1 MTNFKSWLETFT
13 GTKIIIAIVQPLIN
27 DVPTMLY
34 LSTHEFYP
42 NLDNDATKAV
52 KGVIKDE
59 VSLSESIS
67 TDYSASIS
75 YGDISIANN
84 VGEYDAWLSSS
95 YIWANRPISVYLGAL
110 PDPYTSDSVF
120 PTLADFELIFSGVVA
135 DVDSRDNT
143 TLSIKIRDN
152 LQRLNTSI
160 SESLLGN
167 YNPTSLTNYTNPYSN
182 NLKPL
187 CFGEVHNITPML
199 TSPALLEYMVHL
211 AEVETILEVR
221 DNGVPVNFTQ
231 TGVPAG
237 SFRLLAS
244 PKGTITCSVQGA
256 KQTNYISSNTTGY
269 TYTNTA
275 ANTIAT
281 ILRSYGNTVPYTDID
296 SDSFSNLGQQ
306 PIGVYYSDR
315 VNVLSACQELAKGC
329 GLVLSASRTGKLKLK
344 DLGEPKYD
352 SIWLGGY
359 ELSVSGI
366 RFSDDGTL
374 MYAVGTTSNT
384 IFQFY
389 LQVPWQVSTAI
400 YQKSFATGLSTVVD
414 ILFTQ
419 NGNRLLILRSGT
431 TGYIREYTLATPWQI
446 NTATYAGGAYT
457 ITVDTTPGGLAISQD
472 QTYLYIIGSTSDK
485 IWQLPLAIPGTIMES
500 IGNVEYS
507 LLISAKEGSSTGLT
521 FNNTG
526 TKVHIIGTA
535 SDSVHTYNLS
545 IPWRIDTGV
554 FSYST
559 SISTLDGAPGA
570 VVFDTTGNY
579 MYVAGN
585 GSDKILQFTLQTP
598 WEPNTKKA
606 SYSTFVLNN
615 YDTSPTG
622 FCFSSDGLSLYVVGD
637 STDRIYQFVLT
648 KAYRISTAVY
658 VNSLTISSLDTV
670 PQDIFITPDSTK
682 MFVVGSSADT
692 VKILNF
698 ALAAPGDI
706 SQASYAGVTTAAL
719 DSVPTSVSFSSDGSK
734 MFVLNSGADTITEF
748 SLATPWTLPGT
759 LVNTLSISADEPGAN
774 GLAFSADGTKMFV
787 VGIVNDNVITYNLPT
802 PWTISGATVIDKTS
816 IVAFDQTA
824 QCIGFTPDG
833 MYMYIAG
840 FSTDYL
846 YQIPLQTA
854 WTPSSMWPP
863 LITSSDIF
871 YNSLQISEK
880 LPVTA
885 GYKIGYAKN
894 WTIQNNLVTAIP
906 AEHKDLY
913 SSEYLEANATDAYIK
928 NSYSVTT
935 EPQLEQTYLIQES
948 DAIAL
953 ANKKLNLFKTPRK
966 VFTMRCTAKWL
977 YLEPGD
983 AVRLDLPR
991 FGLSGGVLAQVI
1003 STQPNWLANYI
1014 DIGVLV

>member
-67 TDYSASIS
+67 TDYTASIS

-84 VGEYDAWLSSS
+84 AGEYDAWLSSS

-110 PDPYTSDSVF
+110 PDPYTSDLAF

-135 DVDSRDNT
+135 DVDSRDTT

-211 AEVETILEVR
+211 AEVEAILEVR
-221 DNGVPVNFTQ
+221 DNGVPVSFTQ

-244 PKGTITCSVQGA
+244 PNGTITCSVQGA

-344 DLGEPKYD
+344 DLDVPEYD
-352 SIWLGGY
+352 SIW
-359 ELSVSGI
+359 S
-366 RFSDDGTL
+366 
-374 MYAVGTTSNT
+374 
-384 IFQFY
+384 
-389 LQVPWQVSTAI
+389 
-400 YQKSFATGLSTVVD
+400 
-414 ILFTQ
+414 
-419 NGNRLLILRSGT
+419 
-431 TGYIREYTLATPWQI
+431 
-446 NTATYAGGAYT
+446 
-457 ITVDTTPGGLAISQD
+457 
-472 QTYLYIIGSTSDK
+472 
-485 IWQLPLAIPGTIMES
+485 
-500 IGNVEYS
+500 
-507 LLISAKEGSSTGLT
+507 
-521 FNNTG
+521 
-526 TKVHIIGTA
+526 
-535 SDSVHTYNLS
+535 
-545 IPWRIDTGV
+545 
-554 FSYST
+554 
-559 SISTLDGAPGA
+559 
-570 VVFDTTGNY
+570 
-579 MYVAGN
+579 
-585 GSDKILQFTLQTP
+585 
-598 WEPNTKKA
+598 
-606 SYSTFVLNN
+606 
-615 YDTSPTG
+615 
-622 FCFSSDGLSLYVVGD
+622 
-637 STDRIYQFVLT
+637 
-648 KAYRISTAVY
+648 
-658 VNSLTISSLDTV
+658 
-670 PQDIFITPDSTK
+670 
-682 MFVVGSSADT
+682 
-692 VKILNF
+692 
-698 ALAAPGDI
+698 
-706 SQASYAGVTTAAL
+706 
-719 DSVPTSVSFSSDGSK
+719 
-734 MFVLNSGADTITEF
+734 
-748 SLATPWTLPGT
+748 
-759 LVNTLSISADEPGAN
+759 
-774 GLAFSADGTKMFV
+774 
-787 VGIVNDNVITYNLPT
+787 
-802 PWTISGATVIDKTS
+802 
-816 IVAFDQTA
+816 
-824 QCIGFTPDG
+824 
-833 MYMYIAG
+833 
-840 FSTDYL
+840 
-846 YQIPLQTA
+846 
-854 WTPSSMWPP
+854 P

-880 LPVTA
+880 LPVVA

-906 AEHKDLY
+906 PEHKDLY
-913 SSEYLEANATDAYIK
+913 SSEYLEANATDVYIK

-991 FGLSGGVLAQVI
+991 FGLSGGVFAQVI